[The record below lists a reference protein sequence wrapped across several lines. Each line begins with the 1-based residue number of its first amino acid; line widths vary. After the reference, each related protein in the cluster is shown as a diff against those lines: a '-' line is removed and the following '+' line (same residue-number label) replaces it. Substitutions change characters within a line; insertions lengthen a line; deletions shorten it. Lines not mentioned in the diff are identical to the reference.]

1 MSPDDIYLTSGC
13 GQAIEILLNALA
25 RPNANIL
32 LPSPGFPYY
41 EAWGGFTQMEMRHFN
56 LLPEKEWE
64 VDLNAV
70 ESLADENTVAMVI
83 INPGNPCGN
92 VYSEEHLKKVCVLPL
107 FCYDIDILSHY
118 KYKEVF
124 QFLLGGRN
132 GKEAWNFSYF

>member
-13 GQAIEILLNALA
+13 GQAIDVLLNALA

-32 LPSPGFPYY
+32 LPTPGFPYY
-41 EAWGGFTQMEMRHFN
+41 EAWAGFTQIEMRHFN

-70 ESLADENTVAMVI
+70 KSLADENTVAMVI

-92 VYSEEHLKKVCVLPL
+92 VYTDQHLKQVCVLPFFL
-107 FCYDIDILSHY
+107 YYIDILSHY

-124 QFLLGGRN
+124 
-132 GKEAWNFSYF
+132 